1 MRIGDKIGEL
11 ELQVEPLRD
20 QAEKA
25 QRYLILR
32 DELRLLEISVWME
45 KLEELRALVEELSI
59 PVWFATLGSSNAV
72 FVEGRLPEERQRLL
86 GELDHALAKGSEG
99 ALRSYRE
106 DFTAAGW

>member
-1 MRIGDKIGEL
+1 M
-11 ELQVEPLRD
+11 
-20 QAEKA
+20 
-25 QRYLILR
+25 
-32 DELRLLEISVWME
+32 
-45 KLEELRALVEELSI
+45 EELSI